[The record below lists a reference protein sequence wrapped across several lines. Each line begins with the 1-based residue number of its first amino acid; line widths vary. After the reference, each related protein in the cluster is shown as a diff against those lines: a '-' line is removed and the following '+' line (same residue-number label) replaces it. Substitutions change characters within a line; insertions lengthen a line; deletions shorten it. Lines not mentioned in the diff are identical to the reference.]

1 MKEYYV
7 WSDYNDIKSVWIVS
21 AKNAKDAVQQVYDS
35 YIIHF
40 NKLIK
45 DNNNGIK
52 AHGKENLHARSLGS
66 LHNEYGKI
74 ILLN

>member
-7 WSDYNDIKSVWIVS
+7 WSDYGQVNHSWIVL
-21 AKNAKDAVQQVYDS
+21 AKNSKDAIQQIWDK
-35 YIIHF
+35 YIVHI
-40 NKLIK
+40 NTMIMWNEKEIK
-45 DNNNGIK
+45 THDK
-52 AHGKENLHARSLGS
+52 QQLHARSLGS